1 MGYTAAVCAANGH
14 LVSFR
19 VADAASRIEVI
30 DRGYS
35 KVRPYCEICGAPVIT
50 ECPAGCGLA
59 IPNPRGLEGVR
70 PFCGG
75 CGQPFGWAT
84 RTERLENLY
93 VKLAYEPGM
102 TDSDRLQLRDA
113 IEVLA
118 QADQLEE
125 GKPDKRLLAALKVVQ
140 ASAGALYEAVVVPVL
155 AETLSR
161 MTKSAAG
168 IP

>member
-1 MGYTAAVCAANGH
+1 MGVTAAVCAANGH

-19 VADAASRIEVI
+19 VFDAARGLEFLENGNASR
-30 DRGYS
+30 
-35 KVRPYCEICGAPVIT
+35 VRPFCEYCGSPVIT
-50 ECPAGCGLA
+50 VCPGCSLA
-59 IPNPRGLEGVR
+59 IPPPRGFEGFR

-84 RTERLENLY
+84 RTQRLENLY

-113 IEVLA
+113 IEVLT
-118 QADQLEE
+118 QADQLDE
-125 GKPDKRLLAALKVVQ
+125 GKPDKRLLAALRVVKS
-140 ASAGALYEAVVVPVL
+140 SAGALYEAVVVPVL

-161 MTKSAAG
+161 MAKSAAG